1 MQSALL
7 RPYVRVIAQT
17 RANLTGSVLWTAL
30 LIFLLTLSL
39 ARSTVTAQWV
49 PGIEVIPYLALA
61 GALAMGLLALVP
73 LPWPVGLGIG
83 LLLGPVMAAVA
94 AGPTLQAHY
103 HDQLS
108 LGLVQTWWG
117 RIADGSAVTD
127 TSFDLFLICW
137 LMWVTGGWLSW
148 CVLRWRQPLLGL
160 VPGAAAFATNLLNFP
175 NDQNGYVLV
184 VLVLTLALLLWTNY
198 TGAIANAVNAR
209 VKLTGDARWD
219 FWESGLVAMAA
230 LIVLG
235 IMLPPLSTVDRTQD
249 VSSSLFSS
257 WAQLLQTVSHSSS
270 SGKGAGT
277 GTTGF
282 SNDVKLTGALTKTRN
297 IVFTYTVNGQHPAP
311 LYFRGLNETE
321 TIGGIW
327 RYPNL
332 VAFKEKIAK
341 GGVPDYGELYEKLG
355 SVTVTVKM
363 VAPPVGYT
371 DLIFYPGQL
380 HQADRETV
388 ANEVLLPDNSFQ
400 KLTTI
405 DRLQS
410 QSPRVST
417 GGYKV
422 ATEFSIATEEQLRAA
437 GAAYPD
443 WLTPY
448 MKLPPRGYRPADVQ
462 ARIKALA
469 LQVTANAATPYDKAL
484 AIESYLRSSNFKYT
498 LKTATPAAYDPID
511 YFLFHSKEGY
521 CEFFASAMGDMLRS
535 IGIPTRLVNGFGPGL
550 YETSYKSFVVRGE
563 DAHTWVEV
571 YFPQYG
577 WITFEPTPDTQGGYF
592 PFTRGQGNSNCLRD
606 FGCGDLGGGGGTVT
620 TGPGDKEEPPGPPLG
635 SGGGGAGSSG
645 FRFRIPDAGTLT
657 KILGIF
663 LAVILLL
670 FAAVARYLRPRTVMG
685 VWRRTLVLARL
696 AGADRRIGETPYEM
710 GRRLVRYFPEAS
722 DPLRSLA
729 SGFVVAAYAP
739 PDVAV
744 STRASVMEA
753 WSALR
758 PHLLRRVFSRLRN
771 RTHDL

>member
-7 RPYVRVIAQT
+7 RPYVRVIHQT
-17 RANLTGSVLWTAL
+17 RANLTGSVLWTSL

-49 PGIEVIPYLALA
+49 PGIEVIPFLALA
-61 GALAMGLLALVP
+61 GALVMGLLALVP
-73 LPWPVGLGIG
+73 LPWAVGFGIG
-83 LLLGPVMAAVA
+83 LVLGPVLAAVA
-94 AGPTLQAHY
+94 AGPMLQVHY

-108 LGLVQTWWG
+108 PGLVGIWWG
-117 RIADGSAVTD
+117 RITDGSAVAD
-127 TSFDLFLICW
+127 TAFDLFLICW

-175 NDQNGYVLV
+175 NDQNGYVLA

-198 TGAIANAVNAR
+198 TGAIANAVNAK

-230 LIVLG
+230 LIVLA

-257 WAQLLQTVSHSSS
+257 WAQLLQTVSHPAL
-270 SGKGAGT
+270 SGKGSGT

-282 SNDVKLTGALTKTRN
+282 STDVKLTGALTKTRN
-297 IVFTYTVNGQHPAP
+297 VVFTYTVNGQHTAP
-311 LYFRGLNETE
+311 LYFRGVNETE
-321 TIGGIW
+321 TLGGIW
-327 RYPNL
+327 RYPNV
-332 VAFKEKIAK
+332 VAFKELLSK
-341 GGVPDYGELYEKLG
+341 GRVPNYGELYEKLG
-355 SVTVTVKM
+355 VVTVTLKM
-363 VAPPVGYT
+363 RAPPVGYT

-380 HQADRETV
+380 HRVDRETV
-388 ANEVLLPDNSFQ
+388 ANEVFLPEGLPAA
-400 KLTTI
+400 LTTI

-417 GGYKV
+417 GGYSVTTEFSV
-422 ATEFSIATEEQLRAA
+422 ATEDQLRAA
-437 GAAYPD
+437 GTTYPD
-443 WLTPY
+443 WLKPY
-448 MKLPPRGYRPADVQ
+448 MGLPARGYRPADVQ
-462 ARIKALA
+462 ARIKTLA
-469 LQVTANAATPYDKAL
+469 LKITAGAVTPYDKVL
-484 AIESYLRSSNFKYT
+484 AIESYLRNSNIFKYT
-498 LKTATPAAYDPID
+498 LKPKAIPAAYDPID
-511 YFLFHSKEGY
+511 YFLFHSNEGY
-521 CEFFASAMGDMLRS
+521 CEFFATAMGDMLRS

-550 YETSYKSFVVRGE
+550 YESSFNSFVVRGE
-563 DAHTWVEV
+563 DAHTWVEA

-592 PFTRGQGNSNCLRD
+592 SITRGQGNTNCLRD
-606 FGCGDLGGGGGTVT
+606 FGCGEPPTGGGVT

-635 SGGGGAGSSG
+635 TDAGGAGSGG
-645 FRFRIPDAGTLT
+645 FRIRIPDAGTLT
-657 KILGIF
+657 RIFGVF
-663 LAVILLL
+663 LAIVLLL

-685 VWRRTLVLARL
+685 VWRRTLALSRL
-696 AGADRRIGETPYEM
+696 AGADRRAGETPYEL

-729 SGFVVAAYAP
+729 NGFVVAAYAP
-739 PDVAV
+739 PDVAR
-744 STRASVMEA
+744 STRASVMDA

-758 PHLLRRVFSRLRN
+758 PHLLRRVFSRLRH
-771 RTHDL
+771 RDL